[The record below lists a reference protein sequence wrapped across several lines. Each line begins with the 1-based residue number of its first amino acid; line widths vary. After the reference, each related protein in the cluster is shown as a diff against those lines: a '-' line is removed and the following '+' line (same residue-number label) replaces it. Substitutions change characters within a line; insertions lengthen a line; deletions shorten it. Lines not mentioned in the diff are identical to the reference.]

1 MVANRG
7 QSNDGTPLASV
18 PVDLSADG
26 YASRAAAWRMALGMQ
41 ELADG
46 TSPEGKFLS
55 QKWLDEST
63 KFATSDDGSYLRSIR
78 MSCYQNLL
86 NTVDKKGRPIKHSTH
101 GGKFFLDF

>member
-1 MVANRG
+1 
-7 QSNDGTPLASV
+7 
-18 PVDLSADG
+18 
-26 YASRAAAWRMALGMQ
+26 MQ

-63 KFATSDDGSYLRSIR
+63 EFPISNDGSYLRSIR
-78 MSCYQNLL
+78 MSCYKNLL